1 MMAKEL
7 FNEAIFRLTNSLMSQ
22 EKEKQ
27 SFRGLCFVK
36 IQTKGVKPKVF
47 QDFLVVP

>member
-1 MMAKEL
+1 
-7 FNEAIFRLTNSLMSQ
+7 MSQ

-36 IQTKGVKPKVF
+36 IHMKGFKSKVF
-47 QDFLVVP
+47 QAFLILP